1 MFKILGVGLSVF
13 ALIGI
18 GAVAG
23 ALSLAAAGETQITQ
37 VGTEDADRRA
47 ADERLEGVVESLFG
61 SAYPPVWWSLC
72 GGHGLLLGFRAIAGV
87 CPVRHGSALLTVDTP
102 PSETYCSLS
111 DMMTYTTYPIRNQ
124 THYTESGE
132 VS

>member
-47 ADERLEGVVESLFG
+47 ADDAEFDAQRARDDDEQEIRNAREQFQRGLQTQREKSERAGRAVESEQR
-61 SAYPPVWWSLC
+61 
-72 GGHGLLLGFRAIAGV
+72 RAQ
-87 CPVRHGSALLTVDTP
+87 RKTRLKALI
-102 PSETYCSLS
+102 E
-111 DMMTYTTYPIRNQ
+111 N
-124 THYTESGE
+124 
-132 VS
+132 